1 MKRLAIAL
9 SAALLLVLCAAPSFS
24 ADTVDKLAEMQKK
37 GVIVAGVKDSQ
48 PPFGYVDESS
58 KELVG
63 FEIDLVRAIAK
74 ELGIAK
80 VELKPVTSATR
91 IPMLAQGDV
100 DIVAATMTHTRERDQ
115 SVDFSITYFDTDQK
129 LLVKKDSGIKSIKD
143 LAGKKISS
151 AKGSTSEANAKRAQP
166 SATIISFE
174 TYPEAVL
181 AVKQGKAEAA
191 TTDEAILIGLKN
203 KDEHPEEWAVVG
215 DPISSEPYGLGL
227 PQNQSHYRSAVN
239 AALMK
244 LWTSG
249 EYQKIYDKWF
259 GKDTKFYIPLTW
271 KMELWP

>member
-1 MKRLAIAL
+1 MKRLA
-9 SAALLLVLCAAPSFS
+9 AALFASVFLALCALPSFA
-24 ADTVDKLAEMQKK
+24 ADTADKLAEMQKK
-37 GVIVAGVKDSQ
+37 GVMVAGVKDSQ
-48 PPFGYVDESS
+48 PPFGYIDESS

-74 ELGIAK
+74 QLGIAK

-115 SVDFSITYFDTDQK
+115 SVDFSISYFDTNQK
-129 LLVKKDSGIKSIKD
+129 LLVKKDSGITSIKD
-143 LAGKKISS
+143 LANKKISS
-151 AKGSTSEANAKRAQP
+151 AKGSTSEVNAKRAQP
-166 SATIISFE
+166 SATVVSFE

-239 AALMK
+239 AALMA